1 MANPLLSVPGLGGYV
16 AQRQM
21 NEQGAL
27 GQLQQAQAVLGLQ
40 GVMEKRAQEEAF
52 RQELAQ
58 APDDAARQA
67 IALKYASP
75 DKALDIQSRTAD
87 RREAAEARATQ
98 FAETLNLRQQALED
112 RKAAADQRITDSR
125 EKAQFDQWYKQQ
137 QLTLQKSQQAI
148 NRSLAEVGI
157 ELKKQGNEV
166 RLERFNVEERE
177 KRNREIEQQIQKTQ
191 TAMKDV
197 QPMMTAAH
205 QLNDILSQYAPE
217 DVPGLGFL
225 KNTELGKVA
234 LTGEG
239 KNVASSVKL
248 LGSAILKAMSG
259 AAVTPSEE
267 IRQMAAQMADGRFS
281 AQDFYIAWPKISKWV
296 GDQGALGTAS
306 LSGPAK
312 ERFVERTGLNLD
324 PIKPRFTFDGKALVD
339 TYAPKTGGAIPPPPP
354 GFEVNK

>member
-40 GVMEKRAQEEAF
+40 GLMEKRAQEGAF
-52 RQELAQ
+52 RSALSGLGPNPSQEQLAQ
-58 APDDAARQA
+58 LSSRFVTDPGK
-67 IALKYASP
+67 L
-75 DKALDIQSRTAD
+75 LDIQQKSLD
-87 RREAAEARATQ
+87 RQTMAEERAFQ
-98 FAETLNLRQQALED
+98 FANNLQLRRDSLDQQKELALSRAQDKASQDAINNQFKDRQLVLD
-112 RKAAADQRITDSR
+112 
-125 EKAQFDQWYKQQ
+125 QQ
-137 QLTLQKSQQAI
+137 QKQFQQWATKEGLDLKRILADSKSKEKESAD
-148 NRSLAEVGI
+148 I
-157 ELKKQGNEV
+157 E
-166 RLERFNVEERE
+166 R
-177 KRNREIEQQIQKTQ
+177 QIQKTQ

-205 QLNDILSQYAPE
+205 QLNDILSQYTPQ
-217 DVPGLGFL
+217 DVPGLGYL

-339 TYAPKTGGAIPPPPP
+339 TYAPKTGEAIPPPPP

>member
-40 GVMEKRAQEEAF
+40 GLMEKRAQEGAF
-52 RQELAQ
+52 RSALSGLGPNPSQEQLAQ
-58 APDDAARQA
+58 LSSRFVTDPGK
-67 IALKYASP
+67 L
-75 DKALDIQSRTAD
+75 LDIQQKSLD
-87 RREAAEARATQ
+87 RQTMAEERAFQ
-98 FAETLNLRQQALED
+98 FANNLQLRRDSLDQQKELALSRAQDKASQDAINNQFKDRQLVLD
-112 RKAAADQRITDSR
+112 
-125 EKAQFDQWYKQQ
+125 QQ
-137 QLTLQKSQQAI
+137 QKQFQQWATKEGLDLKRILADSKSKEKESAD
-148 NRSLAEVGI
+148 I
-157 ELKKQGNEV
+157 E
-166 RLERFNVEERE
+166 R
-177 KRNREIEQQIQKTQ
+177 QIQKTQ

-205 QLNDILSQYAPE
+205 QLNDILSQYTPQ
-217 DVPGLGFL
+217 DVPGLGYL